1 MSKVEG
7 PTEDCD
13 ETVKAH
19 EQPEEAECTE
29 DDIPTTSQEARK
41 GQRVRRL
48 TEKGQELHDEQVKKA
63 ANRFSVCY
71 EKWKAVTKD
80 AKRAMDGHCSKD
92 VLCEHVA
99 NVTSAANSAFS
110 AYDSLRR
117 IDSPDNDTRRRVD
130 TCEAV
135 TKNIVQAAERFQ
147 TGVKSEGQE
156 DKEIQKDTDSVFKS
170 AASARM
176 SERSHHITY
185 ARDFIPANRDHIP
198 TPRTAKAWPHLEHI
212 ADEIAPLQSCDVG
225 LLIGYNCP
233 QALVP
238 RQVVSG
244 KENQP
249 FAQRTDLGWSI
260 VGFGNP
266 CLEYGDAFGVSHQ
279 VIVKQVVPGIQSSSN
294 LTSEVHYVYR
304 TQIKEMVSPADVIK
318 MLESDFVERASEDVK
333 ISQEDLRFLKRLKEG
348 IRLKEDGHF
357 EMPLPFKCD
366 RPNLPDNKTCAIHRL
381 KCLERKLR
389 RNEQYYLDYKKFME
403 EIIAHGDAE
412 KVLEQDIDKTPA
424 WYIPHHGVY
433 HPQKPGRI
441 RVVFDG
447 SAKFQGTCINDHL
460 LTGPELTNTLLGV
473 LCRFR
478 RGPVAIMCDI
488 ERMFHQFHVSAQDQD
503 YLRFLWWENGNLD
516 TPFAIYR
523 MKVHLFG
530 AASSPGCANY
540 GLKHLATEGEGCFSE
555 ETIKFIKTNFYVDD
569 GLASVETETQAIQLV
584 KRHVNSAV
592 PATFGCTS
600 SSQTAPKSLLHF
612 RKKNVL

>member
-1 MSKVEG
+1 MSSRN
-7 PTEDCD
+7 
-13 ETVKAH
+13 TVVSCHKLSGL
-19 EQPEEAECTE
+19 Q
-29 DDIPTTSQEARK
+29 
-41 GQRVRRL
+41 VRGFYSN
-48 TEKGQELHDEQVKKA
+48 KII
-63 ANRFSVCY
+63 
-71 EKWKAVTKD
+71 
-80 AKRAMDGHCSKD
+80 
-92 VLCEHVA
+92 
-99 NVTSAANSAFS
+99 
-110 AYDSLRR
+110 SL
-117 IDSPDNDTRRRVD
+117 PV
-130 TCEAV
+130 
-135 TKNIVQAAERFQ
+135 
-147 TGVKSEGQE
+147 
-156 DKEIQKDTDSVFKS
+156 
-170 AASARM
+170 
-176 SERSHHITY
+176 TY

-389 RNEQYYLDYKKFME
+389 RNKQYYLDYKKFME

-412 KVLEQDIDKTPA
+412 KVPEQDIDKTPA

-503 YLRFLWWENGNLD
+503 YLRFLWWENG
-516 TPFAIYR
+516 
-523 MKVHLFG
+523 
-530 AASSPGCANY
+530 CANY

-584 KRHVNSAV
+584 KEARELCSSGNLR
-592 PATFGCTS
+592 CTS